1 MRIIKKRND
10 ELVEHGDK
18 NNTKMTQR
26 GVGSRDRKKNMK
38 DGSLSAEKKNPKKVK
53 GNSLFSIATAIN

>member
-1 MRIIKKRND
+1 MRIIKKR
-10 ELVEHGDK
+10 EEKLAEHGDK

-38 DGSLSAEKKNPKKVK
+38 DLCQLKKKNKKQK
-53 GNSLFSIATAIN
+53 K